1 MFSRTFVAAS
11 ASALLAAPAAHAEDD
26 GAGAGSLDAG
36 SLELGS
42 LDGGSLASLGDDE
55 AGGADVGTDGDAPDA
70 VCDLPDLGGS
80 VAKFYPLSGLEDMPA
95 PVMDVITSAL
105 DAVPNV
111 LELVAGEGNGAG
123 VVGQAGS
130 LADPLCT
137 SILGGEM
144 TQPPVTVVVDED
156 GGPVT
161 TVTGTVAAAA
171 PANATVTRSVREAVD
186 GGEAGQ
192 AREPDAAVERSGAPL
207 PTTVPTGADLS
218 GEGSTAGR

>member
-11 ASALLAAPAAHAEDD
+11 ASALTALALAAPAAHAEDD

-171 PANATVTRSVREAVD
+171 PANATVTRSA
-186 GGEAGQ
+186 GEAGQ
-192 AREPDAAVERSGAPL
+192 AREPDAAVKHSGAPL